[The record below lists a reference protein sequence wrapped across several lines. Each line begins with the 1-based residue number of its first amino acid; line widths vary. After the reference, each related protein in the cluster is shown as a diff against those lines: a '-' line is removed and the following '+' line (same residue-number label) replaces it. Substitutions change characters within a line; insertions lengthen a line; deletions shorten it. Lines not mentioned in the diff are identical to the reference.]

1 MKNILFVD
9 DEETLLFILESRFEE
24 YKDHYNIFTARNGK
38 EAVEIL
44 ESTAIDFVLTDLNM
58 PEMDGIELLIYLGT
72 TLPHIPAMAMSE
84 YNSPVIVEQLERVG
98 TLRVLDKPVDLDI
111 LTHTI
116 MKDLSSTY
124 EQGALKGISVGS
136 FLQLI
141 NMERKTCLLE
151 VHGEEQKRGLFY
163 FSQGELLDATC
174 GDRYGEP
181 AALEII
187 GWDDVQLYLKD
198 LPKKPKKRITSGI
211 MSLMM
216 EGFKLKD
223 EATHADKSETL
234 ESETVAEITEES
246 VVNELEE
253 DDESVVDEL
262 EEDDESVVDELEEDF
277 EEEIPEETRKD
288 QKPIQTKD
296 TIQLEF
302 ISKIFEI
309 INTKLKVGDLQAV
322 FSEIQDV
329 APMDLAIIMSKD
341 VGRPGYL
348 TINDLMTSGTATISK
363 GDCYPYE
370 DSILADVMNHQAH
383 LVVNDTD
390 SLSNSVE
397 KELFANQGLKACIIA
412 PLLTDGIVTGILAMG
427 AKKPGNFYDTHG
439 HMGWIANCL
448 SHAIERNRL
457 SAALVKRKQTLDTS
471 QQIGRA
477 LASSDFDINKVVKY
491 SMDMIRKI
499 MGVEAGSLL
508 LKVKN
513 ELKVAIAFNI
523 EAKSLKKFKLNK
535 FRLKIGQ
542 GIAGYVVANGKSI
555 IVNDTQ
561 QSSLFFPD
569 VDKETVFKTQSAMC
583 VPLISKEE
591 VIGVI
596 EVLNKINQ
604 DFDAGDEELLQSI
617 ADSLSIAIENA
628 RLFKESVSKVKNG
641 RKALRMFQKFV
652 PGVTSG
658 ATNETTTNNSDNA
671 MR

>member
-1 MKNILFVD
+1 
-9 DEETLLFILESRFEE
+9 
-24 YKDHYNIFTARNGK
+24 
-38 EAVEIL
+38 
-44 ESTAIDFVLTDLNM
+44 
-58 PEMDGIELLIYLGT
+58 
-72 TLPHIPAMAMSE
+72 
-84 YNSPVIVEQLERVG
+84 
-98 TLRVLDKPVDLDI
+98 
-111 LTHTI
+111 
-116 MKDLSSTY
+116 
-124 EQGALKGISVGS
+124 
-136 FLQLI
+136 
-141 NMERKTCLLE
+141 
-151 VHGEEQKRGLFY
+151 
-163 FSQGELLDATC
+163 
-174 GDRYGEP
+174 
-181 AALEII
+181 
-187 GWDDVQLYLKD
+187 
-198 LPKKPKKRITSGI
+198 
-211 MSLMM
+211 
-216 EGFKLKD
+216 
-223 EATHADKSETL
+223 
-234 ESETVAEITEES
+234 
-246 VVNELEE
+246 
-253 DDESVVDEL
+253 
-262 EEDDESVVDELEEDF
+262 
-277 EEEIPEETRKD
+277 
-288 QKPIQTKD
+288 
-296 TIQLEF
+296 
-302 ISKIFEI
+302 
-309 INTKLKVGDLQAV
+309 
-322 FSEIQDV
+322 
-329 APMDLAIIMSKD
+329 MDLAIIMSKD

-370 DSILADVMNHQAH
+370 DSILADVMNHQTH

-397 KELFANQGLKACIIA
+397 KELFANHGLKACIIA

-513 ELKVAIAFNI
+513 ELKVAIAFNV
-523 EAKSLKKFKLNK
+523 EEKSLKKFRLNK

-561 QSSLFFPD
+561 KSSLFFPD
-569 VDKETVFKTQSAMC
+569 VDKETVFKTQSALC

-628 RLFKESVSKVKNG
+628 RLYKESVSKVKDG

-652 PGVTSG
+652 PRVTSG
-658 ATNETTTNNSDNA
+658 ATDNTDLNNSNA
-671 MR
+671 IL

>member
-24 YKDHYNIFTARNGK
+24 YKDHFNVFTARNGK

-44 ESTAIDFVLTDLNM
+44 ESTVIDFVLTDLNM

-72 TLPHIPAMAMSE
+72 TLPHIPTMAMSA
-84 YNSPVIVEQLERVG
+84 YNTPKIVEQLERVG
-98 TLRVLDKPVDLDI
+98 TLRVLDKPVDLDL

-116 MKDLSSTY
+116 MKDLTSTY
-124 EQGALKGISVGS
+124 KQGALKGISVGS

-151 VHGEEQKRGLFY
+151 VHGEEQKRGFFY

-174 GDRYGEP
+174 GDSYGEP
-181 AALEII
+181 AALAII
-187 GWDDVQLYLKD
+187 GWDDVQLFLQD
-198 LPKKPKKRITSGI
+198 LPKKPKKRIKSGI

-216 EGFKLKD
+216 EGFRLKD
-223 EATHADKSETL
+223 EAAHADKSETL
-234 ESETVAEITEES
+234 ESEPVAEITEES
-246 VVNELEE
+246 VV
-253 DDESVVDEL
+253 DEF
-262 EEDDESVVDELEEDF
+262 EEDF
-277 EEEIPEETRKD
+277 ETLSPEESRKD
-288 QKPIQTKD
+288 QEPTQIED

-302 ISKIFEI
+302 ISKIFDI
-309 INTKLKVGDLQAV
+309 INTKLKGGDLQAV
-322 FSEIQDV
+322 FSEIQEV

-348 TINDLMTSGTATISK
+348 TVNDLMTSGTATISK
-363 GDCYPYE
+363 GDCYPYK
-370 DSILADVMNHQAH
+370 DSILADVMKHQAH

-390 SLSNSVE
+390 SLSHSAE
-397 KELFANQGLKACIIA
+397 KELFANQGLKACILA

-427 AKKPGNFYDTHG
+427 AKKPGNFYDIQG
-439 HMGWIANCL
+439 PMGWIANCL
-448 SHAIERNRL
+448 SLTIERNRL

-471 QQIGRA
+471 KQIGRA
-477 LASSDFDINKVVKY
+477 LTSSDFDINKVVKY

-513 ELKVAIAFNI
+513 ELKVAIAFNV
-523 EAKSLKKFKLNK
+523 EAKSLKKFRLNK

-542 GIAGYVVANGKSI
+542 GIAGYVAANGKSI

-561 QSSLFFPD
+561 ESSHFFPD
-569 VDKETVFKTQSAMC
+569 VDKQTVFKTKSALC

-617 ADSLSIAIENA
+617 ADSLSIAIESA
-628 RLFKESVSKVKNG
+628 RLYKESVSKVNNG
-641 RKALRMFQKFV
+641 RSALRMFQKFV
-652 PGVTSG
+652 PRVTKG
-658 ATNETTTNNSDNA
+658 TTNETTINNSLNA
-671 MR
+671 ML

>member
-1 MKNILFVD
+1 MKNLLFVD

-24 YKDHYNIFTARNGK
+24 YKDHFNVFTARNGK

-44 ESTAIDFVLTDLNM
+44 ESTVIDFVLTDLNM

-72 TLPHIPAMAMSE
+72 TLPHIPAMAMSA
-84 YNSPVIVEQLERVG
+84 YNTPEIEKQLERVG
-98 TLRVLDKPVDLDI
+98 TLRVLDKPVDLDL

-151 VHGEEQKRGLFY
+151 VHGEKQKRGLFY

-174 GDRYGEP
+174 GDSHGEP

-187 GWDDVQLYLKD
+187 GWDDVQLYLQD
-198 LPKKPKKRITSGI
+198 LPKKKLKKRIKSGI

-216 EGFKLKD
+216 EGFRLKD
-223 EATHADKSETL
+223 EAAQADKGETL
-234 ESETVAEITEES
+234 EPEPVAEIT
-246 VVNELEE
+246 
-253 DDESVVDEL
+253 DESVVDEL
-262 EEDDESVVDELEEDF
+262 EEDYESVVDETEEDF
-277 EEEIPEETRKD
+277 EAVSPEETLKD
-288 QKPIQTKD
+288 HEPTQTKD
-296 TIQLEF
+296 AIQLEF
-302 ISKIFEI
+302 ISKIFDI

-322 FSEIQDV
+322 FSEIQDI

-348 TINDLMTSGTATISK
+348 TVNDLMAGGTVTISR

-370 DSILADVMNHQAH
+370 DSILADVMKHQAH
-383 LVVNDTD
+383 LVVNDID
-390 SLSNSVE
+390 SLSHSAE
-397 KELFANQGLKACIIA
+397 KELFSNQNLKACILA

-427 AKKPGNFYDTHG
+427 AKKPGNFYNIHG
-439 HMGWIANCL
+439 PMGWVANCL
-448 SHAIERNRL
+448 SLAIERNRL

-471 QQIGRA
+471 KQIGRA
-477 LASSDFDINKVVKY
+477 LTSSDFDINKVVKY

-523 EAKSLKKFKLNK
+523 EAKSLKKFRLNK

-542 GIAGYVVANGKSI
+542 GIAGHVAENGKSI

-561 QSSLFFPD
+561 ESSHFYPD
-569 VDKETVFKTQSAMC
+569 VDKQTVFKTRSALC

-617 ADSLSIAIENA
+617 ADSLSIAIESA
-628 RLFKESVSKVKNG
+628 RLYKESVSKVKNG

-652 PGVTSG
+652 PR
-658 ATNETTTNNSDNA
+658 ATNGRTNDTTTNNSEYS
-671 MR
+671 ML

>member
-1 MKNILFVD
+1 MENENIYTATGLSPRQMAEEFKAYGQDKN
-9 DEETLLFILESRFEE
+9 
-24 YKDHYNIFTARNGK
+24 K
-38 EAVEIL
+38 EAW
-44 ESTAIDFVLTDLNM
+44 
-58 PEMDGIELLIYLGT
+58 
-72 TLPHIPAMAMSE
+72 
-84 YNSPVIVEQLERVG
+84 
-98 TLRVLDKPVDLDI
+98 
-111 LTHTI
+111 
-116 MKDLSSTY
+116 
-124 EQGALKGISVGS
+124 
-136 FLQLI
+136 
-141 NMERKTCLLE
+141 TCA
-151 VHGEEQKRGLFY
+151 KRCY
-163 FSQGELLDATC
+163 FC
-174 GDRYGEP
+174 
-181 AALEII
+181 
-187 GWDDVQLYLKD
+187 
-198 LPKKPKKRITSGI
+198 KRQ
-211 MSLMM
+211 
-216 EGFKLKD
+216 
-223 EATHADKSETL
+223 
-234 ESETVAEITEES
+234 
-246 VVNELEE
+246 
-253 DDESVVDEL
+253 
-262 EEDDESVVDELEEDF
+262 EDDESVVDELEEDF

-288 QKPIQTKD
+288 QEPIQTED

-302 ISKIFEI
+302 ISKIFDI

-322 FSEIQDV
+322 FSEIQGV

-341 VGRPGYL
+341 IGRPGYL

-363 GDCYPYE
+363 GDCYPYKN
-370 DSILADVMNHQAH
+370 SILADVMNHQIH

-427 AKKPGNFYDTHG
+427 AKKPGNFYDTQG

-491 SMDMIRKI
+491 AMDMIRKI

-508 LKVKN
+508 LKVKD

-523 EAKSLKKFKLNK
+523 QAKSLKKFKLNK
-535 FRLKIGQ
+535 FRLKLGQ

-561 QSSLFFPD
+561 KSSLFFPD
-569 VDKETVFKTQSAMC
+569 VDKETVFKTQSALC

-604 DFDAGDEELLQSI
+604 DFDAGYEELLQSI
-617 ADSLSIAIENA
+617 ADSLSIAIESA
-628 RLFKESVSKVKNG
+628 RLYKESVSKVKDG

-652 PGVTSG
+652 PRVTNG
-658 ATNETTTNNSDNA
+658 AKTETTINN
-671 MR
+671 